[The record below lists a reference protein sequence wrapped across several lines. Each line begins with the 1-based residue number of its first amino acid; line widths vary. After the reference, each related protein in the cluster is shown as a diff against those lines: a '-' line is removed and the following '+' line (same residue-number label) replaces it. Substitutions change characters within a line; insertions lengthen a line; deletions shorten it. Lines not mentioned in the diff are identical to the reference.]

1 MAKIKAVNCIFSQF
15 FASVS
20 LKRRLDLETHETKRD
35 REKELE
41 SEQANKRK
49 KKGERKRAGGF
60 ILHKSQV
67 ELPSKATSRRSRV
80 SGT

>member
-1 MAKIKAVNCIFSQF
+1 M
-15 FASVS
+15 
-20 LKRRLDLETHETKRD
+20 KRRLDLETHETERD

-67 ELPSKATSRRSRV
+67 ELPSKATSRRSRGELAEPENKESLKSPV
-80 SGT
+80 GAEV